1 MKHRFHLGEHD
12 GSEQV
17 RLLNNSWLSVLK
29 AIFGSGELAI
39 GDQ

>member
-1 MKHRFHLGEHD
+1 MKHRSYIGEHD
-12 GSEQV
+12 GSKQV
-17 RLLNNSWLSVLK
+17 RMLNNSRPSVLK